1 MKKENVEVIEM
12 QQTTFVQRHAKKI
25 LFATGVVV
33 AAGAYYI
40 HKKYNIEM
48 EEVVT
53 RHSKEIGKLKDEL
66 TVGGG
71 IIQKITNR
79 ELTRVT
85 FEIKTLEQYINDLNP
100 EININK
106 FVNIPNAKERLMELY
121 LELEE
126 INKDNKVL
134 SEYAK

>member
-1 MKKENVEVIEM
+1 MKNENVEVIEM

-126 INKDNKVL
+126 INKDSIVL

>member
-1 MKKENVEVIEM
+1 MKNENVEVIEM

-48 EEVVT
+48 EEVVA
-53 RHSKEIGKLKDEL
+53 RHSKEIGKLKDKL

-85 FEIKTLEQYINDLNP
+85 FEIKALEQYINDLDP
-100 EININK
+100 KININK

-126 INKDNKVL
+126 INKDSMVL

>member
-48 EEVVT
+48 EKVVT
-53 RHSKEIGKLKDEL
+53 RHSKEIGKLRDEL

-85 FEIKTLEQYINDLNP
+85 FEIKALEQYINNLDP

-126 INKDNKVL
+126 INKDSIVL